1 LDYKR
6 TQCLSSF
13 PYVGQ
18 AFVIERCVE
27 HKKNG
32 KKTMELAYGVT
43 SKTPDKAN
51 AKQVLAVIVTTGALE
66 INAIIFLTKH
76 LMKIAAKYEQAMVQ
90 KT

>member
-1 LDYKR
+1 
-6 TQCLSSF
+6 
-13 PYVGQ
+13 
-18 AFVIERCVE
+18 
-27 HKKNG
+27 
-32 KKTMELAYGVT
+32 MELAYGVT